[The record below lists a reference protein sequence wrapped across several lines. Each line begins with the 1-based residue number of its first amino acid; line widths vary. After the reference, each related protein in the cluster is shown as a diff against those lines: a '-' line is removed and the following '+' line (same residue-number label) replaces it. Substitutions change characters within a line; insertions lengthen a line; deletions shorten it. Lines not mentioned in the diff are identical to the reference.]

1 MDIHIDDKALRI
13 KIFTAPNVIS
23 IVGFIF
29 TRWTSTATARLFKT
43 LRVKIFTPPS
53 VTSIVGSI
61 S

>member
-1 MDIHIDDKALRI
+1 MTTRLFKTLRV
-13 KIFTAPNVIS
+13 KIFTPPNVIS

-29 TRWTSTATARLFKT
+29 TRWTSTATARLIKT
-43 LRVKIFTPPS
+43 IRVKIFNPPS